1 MAEQI
6 RFFNDDIKFVLRNK
20 AGVRQWIKKAIRK
33 EGFILSDL
41 HYIFCSDKTL
51 NEINR
56 HYLHH
61 NTLTDIITFDLS
73 ETKKI
78 ITGEIYISIDRVQ
91 ENADIYKVPLNK
103 EIHRVMI
110 HGVLHLCGYKDKN
123 ELQKKK
129 MRKLEDYYLNRLRS
143 P

>member
-73 ETKKI
+73 ITKKNI
-78 ITGEIYISIDRVQ
+78 SGEIYISIDRVR
-91 ENADIYKVPLNK
+91 ENADIYKVSFQDELN
-103 EIHRVMI
+103 RVMI
-110 HGVLHLCGYKDKN
+110 HGVLHLCGYKDK
-123 ELQKKK
+123 LLKDVKKV
-129 MRKLEDYYLNRLRS
+129 REREDYYLAQFR
-143 P
+143 